1 MGAGETL
8 NLWALTLLFL
18 PGTLGVRD
26 LRVSMSSNPG
36 SKAVREGDSVNLTC
50 YTESCSWSDSGN
62 YSCALKDQELTVSV
76 GLSLEVERDVESGSA
91 KLKMTTVVVAVGVF
105 LFILAA
111 ALGIFMCV
119 KRRRRDTQTVEKD
132 MPRETQRPCRDP
144 HSDTYASLDVKSIS
158 PEYDTLTGV
167 KRAAKHTEL
176 HTSAE
181 PEGTY
186 SSLDVK
192 SCSPNYDTLVFCEEG
207 RRAEVLDA
215 GLIKQHKSCRLDS
228 GNYSCAL
235 KDQEPTVSMGFTLDV
250 GESEEH
256 EPEEFQPNVLSL
268 CKIPSVTAAV
278 AVVLFLLDATL
289 GIIIYIKRRR
299 RDTQTVEKDTP
310 RETQSVTETKRDSK
324 RRRYLW
330 RCTATVVEMR
340 EKRGHQWSEKRG
352 HQWSE
357 KRGRQW
363 SETRVRQWSEKR
375 GRQ

>member
-1 MGAGETL
+1 
-8 NLWALTLLFL
+8 
-18 PGTLGVRD
+18 
-26 LRVSMSSNPG
+26 
-36 SKAVREGDSVNLTC
+36 
-50 YTESCSWSDSGN
+50 
-62 YSCALKDQELTVSV
+62 
-76 GLSLEVERDVESGSA
+76 
-91 KLKMTTVVVAVGVF
+91 
-105 LFILAA
+105 
-111 ALGIFMCV
+111 
-119 KRRRRDTQTVEKD
+119 
-132 MPRETQRPCRDP
+132 
-144 HSDTYASLDVKSIS
+144 
-158 PEYDTLTGV
+158 
-167 KRAAKHTEL
+167 
-176 HTSAE
+176 
-181 PEGTY
+181 
-186 SSLDVK
+186 
-192 SCSPNYDTLVFCEEG
+192 
-207 RRAEVLDA
+207 
-215 GLIKQHKSCRLDS
+215 
-228 GNYSCAL
+228 
-235 KDQEPTVSMGFTLDV
+235 QEPTVSMGFTLDV

-310 RETQSVTETKRDSK
+310 RETQDEPSQNPEVQRFSSSHLCPSFCFCCKLHFRVDFPKFPKDIPESSAKDQEQKGKMFLVLKSVTETKRDSK